1 MNLVATAH
9 PRMQPGP
16 GVAPEECKVAP
27 RLKLEVTKGQNQ
39 VRAERGWVGPAWRL
53 FTWKDLGLLK
63 DTLKGK

>member
-1 MNLVATAH
+1 MATAH

-39 VRAERGWVGPAWRL
+39 VRAERGLVGPSLEAVHMERSRIV
-53 FTWKDLGLLK
+53 KRPSER
-63 DTLKGK
+63 